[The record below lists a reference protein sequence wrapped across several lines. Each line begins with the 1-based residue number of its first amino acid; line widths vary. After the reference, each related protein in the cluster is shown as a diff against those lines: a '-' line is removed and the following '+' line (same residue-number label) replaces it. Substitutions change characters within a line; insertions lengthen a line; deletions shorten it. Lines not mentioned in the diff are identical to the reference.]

1 MQHSFNI
8 EIAKEYGLLEA
19 IIINNLFFWIEK
31 NKANNV
37 NYYDGTYWT
46 YNSIKALNELFPY
59 ASERKISY
67 ALKHL
72 EEEGIIKTGNYN
84 KLAQDRTL
92 WYAFTEKGIS
102 ILQNCCFHFTKST
115 NGFYKSDE
123 PIPDINTDIN
133 TDIIYNPPTTC
144 EDYMYADAY
153 PQADQPKKAR
163 PKINYQE
170 IADMYNTIC
179 ISLPRMTTLSDKR
192 KEAIAAR
199 LKHYTV
205 DQFREMFTKAENSA
219 FLKGSNNRNWM
230 ANFDWLIKDANFAK
244 VLDGNYDNTIGTTTT
259 GNQTSKTTTSKTT
272 TSKTTQ
278 EFETNSFDID
288 ELYNMAL
295 QKSYKELGLS

>member
-8 EIAKEYGLLEA
+8 ELAKEYGLLEA

-84 KLAQDRTL
+84 KLAYDRTL

-102 ILQNCCFHFTKST
+102 ILQKCCFHFTKST

-133 TDIIYNPPTTC
+133 TNNNNNSSSIEKRDTIYDFLEQNFGRTLNGIEIEMIREWDDNELTRYAIKQAVLNGKYNVKYINTILVNYRNNSITTVQQAQEEEKKFKSKKEIKKSRTSAMDETIKEIYNG
-144 EDYMYADAY
+144 
-153 PQADQPKKAR
+153 
-163 PKINYQE
+163 
-170 IADMYNTIC
+170 TI
-179 ISLPRMTTLSDKR
+179 K
-192 KEAIAAR
+192 
-199 LKHYTV
+199 
-205 DQFREMFTKAENSA
+205 
-219 FLKGSNNRNWM
+219 
-230 ANFDWLIKDANFAK
+230 
-244 VLDGNYDNTIGTTTT
+244 
-259 GNQTSKTTTSKTT
+259 
-272 TSKTTQ
+272 
-278 EFETNSFDID
+278 
-288 ELYNMAL
+288 L
-295 QKSYKELGLS
+295 Q

>member
-8 EIAKEYGLLEA
+8 ELAKEYGLLEA
-19 IIINNLFFWIEK
+19 IIINNLLFWIEK

-84 KLAQDRTL
+84 KLAYDRTL

-102 ILQNCCFHFTKST
+102 ILQKCCFHFTKST

-133 TDIIYNPPTTC
+133 TNNNNNSSSIEKRDTIYDFLEQNFGRTLNGIEIEMIKEWNDNELTRYAIKQAVLNGKYNVKYINTILVNYKNNSITTVQQAQEEEKKFKSKKEIKKSRTSAMDETIKEIYNG
-144 EDYMYADAY
+144 
-153 PQADQPKKAR
+153 
-163 PKINYQE
+163 
-170 IADMYNTIC
+170 TI
-179 ISLPRMTTLSDKR
+179 K
-192 KEAIAAR
+192 
-199 LKHYTV
+199 
-205 DQFREMFTKAENSA
+205 
-219 FLKGSNNRNWM
+219 
-230 ANFDWLIKDANFAK
+230 
-244 VLDGNYDNTIGTTTT
+244 
-259 GNQTSKTTTSKTT
+259 
-272 TSKTTQ
+272 
-278 EFETNSFDID
+278 
-288 ELYNMAL
+288 L
-295 QKSYKELGLS
+295 Q

>member
-8 EIAKEYGLLEA
+8 ELAKEYGLLEA

-72 EEEGIIKTGNYN
+72 EEEEIIKTGNYN
-84 KLAQDRTL
+84 KLACDRTL

-133 TDIIYNPPTTC
+133 TDNNNSSSSIEKCDTIYDFLEQNFGRTLNGIEIEMIREWDDNELTRYAIKQAVLNGKYNVKYINTILVNYKNNSITTVQQAQEEEKMFKSKKEIKKSRTATMDETLKEIYNG
-144 EDYMYADAY
+144 
-153 PQADQPKKAR
+153 
-163 PKINYQE
+163 
-170 IADMYNTIC
+170 TI
-179 ISLPRMTTLSDKR
+179 K
-192 KEAIAAR
+192 
-199 LKHYTV
+199 
-205 DQFREMFTKAENSA
+205 
-219 FLKGSNNRNWM
+219 
-230 ANFDWLIKDANFAK
+230 
-244 VLDGNYDNTIGTTTT
+244 
-259 GNQTSKTTTSKTT
+259 
-272 TSKTTQ
+272 
-278 EFETNSFDID
+278 
-288 ELYNMAL
+288 L
-295 QKSYKELGLS
+295 Q